1 MTTTKNNEHKKLNFS
16 SEREQSQTC
25 LNSAEHEKNQGRKV
39 LNVPNKRELN
49 QTCLDSA
56 EREGLRPKGNVPN
69 LRFPE
74 FQGEWEKTKFGDIA
88 TGFDY
93 GMNAAAK
100 NYDGVNKYIRI
111 TDIDEASST
120 YTDND
125 IVSPDGVL
133 TDNYL
138 VNNRDIL
145 LARTGASTGK
155 SYLYKKSD
163 GKLYYAGFLIRANVT
178 THDPYFVFS
187 QLHTHRYWRW
197 VSIMSARS
205 GQPGINSQEY
215 SSFPIYI
222 TSIEEENKIAKLLSL
237 LDERIATQNKIIEDL
252 KKLKSAISKLL
263 FAQKPNGWNRLDTLF
278 SKGKAGG
285 TPTSTN
291 KEYYNGEIPFLSI
304 NDITKQGKYVR
315 CTEKYLSK
323 RGLENSSAWVVP
335 KYSLIMS
342 MYASVGLVTINEMPL
357 ATSQAMFAMQLKDKN
372 LLDFLY
378 YYLSYFKYRHIHKYL
393 ETGTQSNI
401 NADIVR
407 GIMIPTYGYSHNI
420 EIASTLQGVDAK
432 IDNELSVLEQLHR
445 QKNYFLSQMF
455 I

>member
-1 MTTTKNNEHKKLNFS
+1 MAIDNKDK
-16 SEREQSQTC
+16 
-25 LNSAEHEKNQGRKV
+25 KV
-39 LNVPNKRELN
+39 LNVPH
-49 QTCLDSA
+49 
-56 EREGLRPKGNVPN
+56 

-74 FQGEWEKTKFGDIA
+74 FSGEWEKCKFGDIA

-100 NYDGVNKYIRI
+100 PFDGENKYIRI

-120 YTDND
+120 YNDTD
-125 IVSPDGVL
+125 IVSPDGTL
-133 TDNYL
+133 TDNYV
-138 VNNRDIL
+138 VNDRDIL

-155 SYLYKKSD
+155 SYLYRKSD

-178 THDPYFVFS
+178 EHNPYFVFS

-215 SSFPIYI
+215 SSFPIFT
-222 TSIEEENKIAKLLSL
+222 TSLQEENKISTLLSL

-252 KKLKSAISKLL
+252 KKLKSAISKQA

-315 CTEKYLSK
+315 YTENHLS
-323 RGLENSSAWVVP
+323 RSGLENSSAWVVP
-335 KYSLIMS
+335 EYSLIIS
-342 MYASVGLVTINEMPL
+342 MYASVGLVTINEVPIT
-357 ATSQAMFAMQLKDKN
+357 TSQAMFAMQLRDKD
-372 LLDFLY
+372 LLDYLY

-407 GIMIPTYGYSHNI
+407 GIMIPTYGHSRNMK
-420 EIASTLQGVDAK
+420 IASTLQSIDAK
-432 IDNELSVLEQLHR
+432 IDNELSVLKLFNR
-445 QKNYFLSQMF
+445 QKNYLLSQMF

>member
-1 MTTTKNNEHKKLNFS
+1 
-16 SEREQSQTC
+16 
-25 LNSAEHEKNQGRKV
+25 
-39 LNVPNKRELN
+39 
-49 QTCLDSA
+49 
-56 EREGLRPKGNVPN
+56 
-69 LRFPE
+69 
-74 FQGEWEKTKFGDIA
+74 
-88 TGFDY
+88 
-93 GMNAAAK
+93 MNAAAK

-120 YTDND
+120 YTDKD
-125 IVSPDGVL
+125 IVSPDGIL

-163 GKLYYAGFLIRANVT
+163 GNLYYAGFLIRANVT

-215 SSFPIYI
+215 SSFPIYT
-222 TSIEEENKIAKLLSL
+222 TSIAEESKIAKLLSL

-252 KKLKSAISKLL
+252 KILKSAISKQE

-291 KEYYNGEIPFLSI
+291 REYYNGEIPFLSI

-315 CTEKYLSK
+315 YTENHLSQS
-323 RGLENSSAWVVP
+323 GLENSSAWVIP
-335 KYSLIMS
+335 RYSLIMS
-342 MYASVGLVTINEMPL
+342 MYASVGIVTINEVPL
-357 ATSQAMFAMQLKDKN
+357 TTSQAMFAMQLKDKD
-372 LLDFLY
+372 LLDYLY

-407 GIMIPTYGYSHNI
+407 GIMIPTYGYNHNLK
-420 EIASTLQGVDAK
+420 IASTLRSIDAK
-432 IDNELSVLEQLHR
+432 ITNELSVLEQFNR
-445 QKNYFLSQMF
+445 QKSFLLSQMF